1 MKANTV
7 SIHYL
12 QGLLARAESAGMET
26 RQLLTKRDIPPSLIE
41 EPTARIPSEHYVS
54 IALEVV
60 QSVKDEF
67 LMLGGIKRS
76 KPGSFAMMTQS
87 VIHCRSLLRALLMAT
102 KFYNLFLEDVS
113 FKVSKR
119 GELAYISMR
128 WDNPNMDWDHSTT
141 DGILVLIHRF
151 FSWLCG
157 QRILLSEVNLSLA
170 KPAYS
175 DEYQTLFRCPIN
187 FCQDN
192 DSLVFPAKL
201 LDLPVMQTEDS
212 LKTFLKEAPGNLIVI
227 PDNDNSVTAQVRS
240 IIGKDFREEFP
251 DFETVAKILNTT
263 PQTLR
268 RRLKQENSSYQ
279 EIKDTMRRDAAIYYL
294 SRSQYSINEIA
305 ELMGFSEPSTFH
317 RAFKKWTGLTPGN
330 YRLHSSSET

>member
-7 SIHYL
+7 SIRYL
-12 QGLLARAESAGMET
+12 KGLLTRAQQAGMDPVP
-26 RQLLTKRDIPPSLIE
+26 LLASRDIPPSLVE
-41 EPTARIPSEHYVS
+41 EPHARIASEHYVS
-54 IALEVV
+54 IAHEIMTQV
-60 QSVKDEF
+60 QDEF
-67 LMLGGIKRS
+67 LRLGGVKRTRS
-76 KPGSFAMMTQS
+76 GAFAMMTHS
-87 VIHCRSLLRALLMAT
+87 VIHCRTLQRALLMAT
-102 KFYNLFLEDVS
+102 RFYNLFLDDIH
-113 FKVSKR
+113 FK
-119 GELAYISMR
+119 ISR
-128 WDNPNMDWDHSTT
+128 RQDQVQVAIHWDNPELDWDHGTT
-141 DGILVLIHRF
+141 DGCLVLIHRF

-157 QRILLSEVNLSLA
+157 QRISLTEVRLSIPRPDN
-170 KPAYS
+170 S
-175 DEYQTLFRCPIN
+175 DEYHTLFRCPIQYN
-187 FCQDN
+187 QPVDA
-192 DSLVFPAKL
+192 LVFSAKL

-212 LKTFLKEAPGNLIVI
+212 LKEFLKEAPGNLIVI

-240 IIGKDFREEFP
+240 VIGKDFREDFP
-251 DFETVAKILNTT
+251 DFETVAKVLNTT

-330 YRLHSSSET
+330 YRLHTSQDK